1 MRCDANF
8 VQKFYEKFFLAF
20 IVAFSFAITLK
31 YMDFCRKE

>member
-8 VQKFYEKFFLAF
+8 VQKFYEKFFVAF

>member
-1 MRCDANF
+1 MICDANF

-20 IVAFSFAITLK
+20 IVAFSFSITLK